1 MKNKER
7 SDAIQIRKPRGV
19 VSRLVLL
26 LEPSERRLVAFS
38 LFVRLSLVAL
48 DLVGLSLIGVTVS
61 LISGTNIGADS
72 LTGKAIAFLEGAGIV
87 NVYAIFGLG
96 SVVFFVAKGLLSL
109 ALNRGLLSAVARI
122 EATKSTRLF
131 TRVSRGTLDRL
142 HGFGKNDL
150 GIALVDSLDMSVSK
164 LIMSLS
170 VIFGESTLMVAVGIY
185 LAVLNPTLL
194 FAMAGYFA
202 ILGFLMQILVAKRTR
217 DTAKKMQGASVAVN
231 SSIFDLFD
239 NFRQLKSLG
248 KSHLVVEK
256 FAVARKTIAEGTSTM
271 SMLSV
276 MPRYITEIALMLAF
290 SLLLVQRSIAPNL
303 FDAATLAIFI
313 AGSFRIMA
321 SLLPFQG
328 ALALLKQIAGSSELA
343 LNLMR
348 EYPADEPA
356 TSSGSKATVP
366 SIVIEFKDVRY
377 RFDGARRDA
386 LKSCSIRISHGDYLA
401 VTGRSGS
408 GKSTFADL
416 ILGLRQPSDGQVLI
430 NGESSSNFVGSH
442 PGAIGYVPQQCALFE
457 GSIEFNVALEEV
469 RDEASRAR
477 VANALQAAG
486 LNTWVQELDEGSQTI
501 VGGSRRQLSGGQ
513 LQRLGIARV
522 LYAEPKVL
530 VLDESTSAL
539 DAQTEIEILDT
550 LDRLGRDIT
559 IIAIAHRGAVIER
572 AQRAIQFS
580 NGELVERKKR

>member
-1 MKNKER
+1 MKSNER
-7 SDAIQIRKPRGV
+7 PAANPIRSSKGV
-19 VSRLVLL
+19 VPRLVRL
-26 LEPSERRLVAFS
+26 LEPKERRLVAFS
-38 LFVRLSLVAL
+38 LLVRLSLVAL

-61 LISGTNIGADS
+61 LISGTNIGTGS
-72 LTGKAIAFLEGAGIV
+72 LTGKAIALLESAGIV

-109 ALNRGLLSAVARI
+109 ALNKGLLSAVARI
-122 EATKSTRLF
+122 EANKSTRLF
-131 TRVSRGTLDRL
+131 ARVSKGSLDRL

-170 VIFGESTLMVAVGIY
+170 VIFGESTLMMAVGIY

-202 ILGFLMQILVAKRTR
+202 ILGFMMQLLVAKRTR
-217 DTAKKMQGASVAVN
+217 DTAKRMQGASAVVN

-248 KSHLVVEK
+248 KAQLVVDK
-256 FAVARKTIAEGTSTM
+256 FAVARKTIADGTSTM

-290 SLLLVQRSIAPNL
+290 SLLLIQRSIAPNL
-303 FDAATLAIFI
+303 FDAATLAIFV

-328 ALALLKQIAGSSELA
+328 ALALLKQISGSSELA
-343 LNLMR
+343 LHLMQA
-348 EYPADEPA
+348 YPTDEP
-356 TSSGSKATVP
+356 TSRDFHSPVS
-366 SIVIEFKDVRY
+366 SIVVEFKDVSY

-386 LKSCSIRISHGDYLA
+386 VKSCSISLSAGDYIA

-416 ILGLRQPSDGQVLI
+416 VLGLRQPSAGEVLL
-430 NGESSSNFVGSH
+430 NGESASQFVEAH

-457 GSIEFNVALEEV
+457 GSIEFNVALEEA
-469 RDEASRAR
+469 RDDAGRAR
-477 VANALQAAG
+477 VAYALRAAG
-486 LNTWVQELDEGSQTI
+486 LSDWVEELENGSKTI

-522 LYAEPKVL
+522 LYAEPKLL

-539 DAQTEIEILDT
+539 DAQTENEILDT
-550 LDRLGRDIT
+550 LDKLGDNIT

-572 AQRAIQFS
+572 AKRAIHFA
-580 NGELVERKKR
+580 NGEFVERKIG

>member
-1 MKNKER
+1 MKNKEP
-7 SDAIQIRKPRGV
+7 SDASQLRKPLGV
-19 VSRLVLL
+19 IARLVRL
-26 LEPSERRLVAFS
+26 LEPGERRLVAFS

-61 LISGTNIGADS
+61 LISGTNIGSSS
-72 LTGKAIAFLEGAGIV
+72 LTGKAISFLEGAGIV

-96 SVVFFVAKGLLSL
+96 SVIFFVAKGLLSL
-109 ALNRGLLSAVARI
+109 ALNKGLLSAVARI
-122 EATKSTRLF
+122 EATKATRLF
-131 TRVSRGTLDRL
+131 TRVSSGTLDRL
-142 HGFGKNDL
+142 QGLGKDNL

-170 VIFGESTLMVAVGIY
+170 VIFGESTLMVAVAIY
-185 LAVLNPTLL
+185 LAVLNPPLL
-194 FAMAGYFA
+194 LAMAAYFV
-202 ILGFLMQILVAKRTR
+202 ILAFLMQILVAKRTR
-217 DTAKKMQGASVAVN
+217 ETAKKMQGASVAVN
-231 SSIFDLFD
+231 SSILDLFD

-248 KSHLVVEK
+248 KSQLVVDK
-256 FAVARKTIAEGTSTM
+256 FAAARRTIAEGTATM

-303 FDAATLAIFI
+303 FDAATLAIFV

-328 ALALLKQIAGSSELA
+328 ALALLKQISGSSELA
-343 LNLMR
+343 LHLMR
-348 EYPADEPA
+348 EYPTDQPGI
-356 TSSGSKATVP
+356 SSEAVSNISAITL
-366 SIVIEFKDVRY
+366 EFKDVTF
-377 RFDGARRDA
+377 RFQGARRDA
-386 LKSCSIRISHGDYLA
+386 LKSCSIKVSAGDYLA

-416 ILGLRQPSDGQVLI
+416 ILGLRQPSEGEVLL
-430 NGESSSNFVGSH
+430 NGTPASTFVGLH

-457 GSIEFNVALEEV
+457 GSIEFNVALDEV
-469 RDEASRAR
+469 RDDADRAR
-477 VANALQAAG
+477 VAYALDAAG
-486 LNTWVQELDEGSQTI
+486 MRSWVEELENGSLTI
-501 VGGSRRQLSGGQ
+501 VGGSSRQLSGGQ

-522 LYAEPKVL
+522 LYAQPRVL

-550 LDRLGRDIT
+550 LDRLGGNIT

-572 AQRAIQFS
+572 AKRAIHFS
-580 NGELVERKKR
+580 NGEFVERKIG

>member
-1 MKNKER
+1 MKNKEP
-7 SDAIQIRKPRGV
+7 SDASQLRKPLGV
-19 VSRLVLL
+19 IARLVRL
-26 LEPSERRLVAFS
+26 LEPGERRLVAFS

-61 LISGTNIGADS
+61 LISGTNIGSSS
-72 LTGKAIAFLEGAGIV
+72 LTGKAISFLEGAGIV

-96 SVVFFVAKGLLSL
+96 SVIFFVAKGLLSL
-109 ALNRGLLSAVARI
+109 ALNKGLLSAVARI
-122 EATKSTRLF
+122 EATKATRLF

-142 HGFGKNDL
+142 QGLGKDNL

-170 VIFGESTLMVAVGIY
+170 VIFGESTLMVAVAIY
-185 LAVLNPTLL
+185 LAVLNPPLL
-194 FAMAGYFA
+194 LAMAAYFV
-202 ILGFLMQILVAKRTR
+202 ILAFLMQILVAKRTR
-217 DTAKKMQGASVAVN
+217 ETAKKMQGASVAVN
-231 SSIFDLFD
+231 SSILDLFD

-248 KSHLVVEK
+248 KSQLVVDK
-256 FAVARKTIAEGTSTM
+256 FAAARRTIAEGTATM

-303 FDAATLAIFI
+303 FDAATLAIFV

-328 ALALLKQIAGSSELA
+328 ALALLKQISGSSELA
-343 LNLMR
+343 LHLMR
-348 EYPADEPA
+348 EYPTDQPGI
-356 TSSGSKATVP
+356 SSEAVSNISAITL
-366 SIVIEFKDVRY
+366 EFKDVTF
-377 RFDGARRDA
+377 RFQGARRDA
-386 LKSCSIRISHGDYLA
+386 LKSCSIKVSAGDYLA

-416 ILGLRQPSDGQVLI
+416 ILGLRQPSEGEVLL
-430 NGESSSNFVGSH
+430 NGTPASTFVGLH

-457 GSIEFNVALEEV
+457 GSIEFNVALDEV
-469 RDEASRAR
+469 RDDADRAR
-477 VANALQAAG
+477 VAYALDAAG
-486 LNTWVQELDEGSQTI
+486 MRSWVEELENGSLTI
-501 VGGSRRQLSGGQ
+501 VGGSSRQLSGGQ

-522 LYAEPKVL
+522 LYAQPRVL

-550 LDRLGRDIT
+550 LDRLGGNIT

-572 AQRAIQFS
+572 AKRAIHFS
-580 NGELVERKKR
+580 NGEFVERKIG